1 MPDVSSLSYAEAVK
15 RLTAAGFTKFK
26 QADATSTRE
35 QKDKVLSTLPPANQ
49 TSAITNEIAI
59 VVGTGP
65 ATRDVPDVTGQTVD
79 QATKNLNTLGLATI
93 LTNQVDSP
101 QPSGEVLGVDP
112 GPGTSASLDA
122 AITLKVAKGSQFW
135 VDVEPT
141 LRALGWTGVLV
152 KGPDVQ
158 NSGQRSNAVVT
169 QSPTPG
175 TGVNFGGPITLAFAS

>member
-1 MPDVSSLSYAEAVK
+1 MA
-15 RLTAAGFTKFK
+15 
-26 QADATSTRE
+26 
-35 QKDKVLSTLPPANQ
+35 
-49 TSAITNEIAI
+49 
-59 VVGTGP
+59 
-65 ATRDVPDVTGQTVD
+65 DVTKSAQKLKEMKEFKEERAK
-79 QATKNLNTLGLATI
+79 QFE
-93 LTNQVDSP
+93 TNRQRYAQDI
-101 QPSGEVLGVDP
+101 ERRK
-112 GPGTSASLDA
+112 ARMAALDA
-122 AITLKVAKGSQFW
+122 AITLKVAKGNQFVMPNLVGQFW